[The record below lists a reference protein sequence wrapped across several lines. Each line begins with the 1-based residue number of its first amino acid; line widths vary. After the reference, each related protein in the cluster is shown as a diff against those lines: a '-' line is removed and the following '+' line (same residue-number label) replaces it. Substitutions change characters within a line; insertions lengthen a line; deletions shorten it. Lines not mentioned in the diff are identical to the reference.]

1 MNPLNHVVV
10 VLVEPRTPGN
20 IGMVCRAMA
29 NFGARELRLVNPC
42 QYLHPEAHKFA
53 VFASDLLGEARTF
66 PDLASAVADLQLSV
80 AATRRPGRLRGEL
93 MNLAEAPGLAAGLP
107 EGGRLGLVF
116 GREDSGLTTEEVALC
131 SHAATIASD
140 PRQGS
145 LNLAQAV
152 VVFLYEFARTAAP
165 SPAQAHDPPARE
177 EMEAMF
183 AQTEEVLERIAFLN
197 PHCPERVM
205 NPLRRLLNRAAPDK
219 AELSLLRGM
228 WSQIAWSI
236 RDWKGRKRG

>member
-1 MNPLNHVVV
+1 MVI
-10 VLVEPRTPGN
+10 LVEPRTPGN

-29 NFGARELRLVNPC
+29 NFGACELRLVNPC
-42 QYLHPEAHKFA
+42 QHLHPEAHKFA
-53 VFASDLLGEARTF
+53 VFASTLLGEARTF
-66 PDLASAVADLQLSV
+66 PDLASALADLQFSV

-93 MNLAEAPGLAAGLP
+93 MNLSEAPALASNLP
-107 EGGRLGLVF
+107 PGGRIGLVF

-140 PRQGS
+140 PHKGS

-152 VVFLYEFARTAAP
+152 VVFLYEFAREGATP
-165 SPAQAHDPPARE
+165 RVEAHDRPPRE

-183 AQTEEVLERIAFLN
+183 AQAREVLERIAFVN

-205 NPLRRLLNRAAPDK
+205 NPIRRLFNRADLER